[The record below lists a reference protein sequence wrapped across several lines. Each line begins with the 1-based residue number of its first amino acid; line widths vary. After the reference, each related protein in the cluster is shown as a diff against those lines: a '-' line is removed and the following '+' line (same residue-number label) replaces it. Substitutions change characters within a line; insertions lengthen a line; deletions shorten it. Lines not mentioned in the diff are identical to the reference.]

1 MLLDRGAEVNKPDT
15 DGFTPLHE
23 AAIRGQLEVVQFLIE
38 RGAKF
43 DTTATGHW
51 SGKTPLHSAA
61 REGKKDVVQLL
72 LDRGAGINKPDTDGF
87 TPLHEAAI
95 CGHTEVVQFLIER
108 GAELKGKSGREPYMG
123 RRAKRYID
131 IIKMLQNATRRA

>member
-1 MLLDRGAEVNKPDT
+1 M
-15 DGFTPLHE
+15 
-23 AAIRGQLEVVQFLIE
+23 
-38 RGAKF
+38 
-43 DTTATGHW
+43 
-51 SGKTPLHSAA
+51 
-61 REGKKDVVQLL
+61 DVVQLL

-95 CGHTEVVQFLIER
+95 RGQVEVVQFLIER

-131 IIKMLQNATRRA
+131 MYHQNASKCDSQSLKRTSKRLFLGCVIPPGNPAPDSQNTQLPALQRPDPCCKRDREGKRGGVAGSWHV

>member
-1 MLLDRGAEVNKPDT
+1 M
-15 DGFTPLHE
+15 
-23 AAIRGQLEVVQFLIE
+23 
-38 RGAKF
+38 
-43 DTTATGHW
+43 
-51 SGKTPLHSAA
+51 
-61 REGKKDVVQLL
+61 DVVQLL

-95 CGHTEVVQFLIER
+95 RGQVEVVQFLIER

-131 IIKMLQNATRRA
+131 IIKMLQNHSQSLKRTSKRLFLRRLCDPTRESGARFPEHTAACLTKARPML